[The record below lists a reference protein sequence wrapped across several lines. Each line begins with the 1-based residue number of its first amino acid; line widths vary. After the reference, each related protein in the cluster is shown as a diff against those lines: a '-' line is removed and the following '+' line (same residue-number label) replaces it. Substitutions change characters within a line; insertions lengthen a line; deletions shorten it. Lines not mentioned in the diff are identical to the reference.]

1 MAQAAPERRQR
12 FGAGHHKATL
22 TDATV
27 RVMRAL
33 RERHGWT
40 YNRIGEVY
48 DQPWRSVVNYCAYIT
63 RSSAGHPGDTDN
75 AEADRIEAAYRE
87 AITEAHSVL
96 ASRLMDSVLG
106 KKVGR

>member
-1 MAQAAPERRQR
+1 MMAQQGERKR
-12 FGAGHHKATL
+12 FGAAHHMAIV

-40 YNRIGEVY
+40 YTRIGEVY

-63 RSSAGHPGDTDN
+63 RSSAGQPGDTDN

-87 AITEAHSVL
+87 AIGEAHSIL
-96 ASRLMDSVLG
+96 AQRLMASVTG
-106 KKVGR
+106 KKLER